1 VHRNRWRPASSNRSA
16 IADDASRTFPLPIR
30 DRSLREIQLTRVEQR
45 EAVKLAEEQVI
56 SAAALDIADDGT
68 VR

>member
-1 VHRNRWRPASSNRSA
+1 
-16 IADDASRTFPLPIR
+16 LPIR